1 MTTLA
6 VTRFVAIVR
15 TKPLVQ
21 GFVGAVLAVLVMAG
35 LWKAYGMVRWEVYGR
50 NEQRIAN
57 LEQTLTNVIQY
68 LKAQEAAK
76 GGK

>member
-6 VTRFVAIVR
+6 INRIVTVVR
-15 TKPLVQ
+15 TRPLVQ
-21 GFVGAVLAVLVMAG
+21 GFLGAVLAVLLMAG
-35 LWKAYGMVRWEVYGR
+35 LWKIYGMARWEVYGR

-68 LKAQEAAK
+68 LKAQEAKGAK
-76 GGK
+76 